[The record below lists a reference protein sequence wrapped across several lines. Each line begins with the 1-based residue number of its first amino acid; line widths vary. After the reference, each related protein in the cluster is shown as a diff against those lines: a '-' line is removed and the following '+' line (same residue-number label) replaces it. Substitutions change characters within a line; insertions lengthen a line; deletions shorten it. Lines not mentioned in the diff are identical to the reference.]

1 MTRPGVVELKGLSDV
16 STSDLLGQWYGM
28 VALLVLF
35 HLLLLGLFLLFV
47 GAQKRPT
54 AAQRVRLKQAYD
66 KAS

>member
-47 GAQKRPT
+47 GAQKRP
-54 AAQRVRLKQAYD
+54 AARRLYFRPSAYGH
-66 KAS
+66 

>member
-1 MTRPGVVELKGLSDV
+1 M
-16 STSDLLGQWYGM
+16 GQWYGM
-28 VALLVLF
+28 VALLMLF